1 MMKIMKIKLEEH
13 PFFIEKT
20 QEDEKVT
27 YCFQEGYIIVLNKDE
42 IDWKTN
48 KLGVLMLNQ
57 ADIWFIELYSGLYK
71 EIIKK
76 NRVKRLMEGR
86 RVAINILSR
95 HYYLLP
101 FKIKHGTF
109 PIGNV
114 GMSGELITENGF
126 ITNEHELALGL
137 FAALKEERYPVAFEE
152 KEEGTYCIKI
162 KKETN

>member
-48 KLGVLMLNQ
+48 KMGVLMLNQ
-57 ADIWFIELYSGLYK
+57 ADIWFIELYSEIYK
-71 EIIKK
+71 EMAKK
-76 NRVKRLMEGR
+76 NRVKRLMEGKR
-86 RVAINILSR
+86 MAINILSR

-101 FKIKHGTF
+101 FKIKYGTF

-126 ITNEHELALGL
+126 ITNEYELALGL

-152 KEEGTYCIKI
+152 KDGGYCIKI